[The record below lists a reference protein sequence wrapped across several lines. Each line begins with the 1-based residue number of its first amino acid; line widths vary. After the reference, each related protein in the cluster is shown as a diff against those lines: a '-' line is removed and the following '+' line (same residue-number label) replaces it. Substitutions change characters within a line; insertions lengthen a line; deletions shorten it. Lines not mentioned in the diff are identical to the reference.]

1 MRELNTEPMRKYCTP
16 VLNKSMCY
24 INSSWHIL
32 NIRHCVYV
40 SVKGSSE
47 YFFMSCFMYALK
59 EIKKQEQQI
68 TRAISLIYNNEIDMM
83 NKCYIF

>member
-1 MRELNTEPMRKYCTP
+1 MRELNVELMMKYCTP

-40 SVKGSSE
+40 SVKGSRE

-68 TRAISLIYNNEIDMM
+68 TSTISLIYNNEIEIGNSKSMG
-83 NKCYIF
+83 